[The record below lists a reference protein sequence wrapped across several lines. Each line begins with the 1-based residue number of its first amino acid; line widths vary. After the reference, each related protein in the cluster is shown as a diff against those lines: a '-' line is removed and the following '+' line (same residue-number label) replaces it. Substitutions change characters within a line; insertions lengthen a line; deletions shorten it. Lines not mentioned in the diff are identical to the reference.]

1 MEADSSSA
9 KHPQQLFFDNVSPA
23 TRLLEKRRQ
32 MYEVQDALENQK
44 VRFNKDEEQFRK
56 KEEALRQK
64 DLQLQAQLIKF
75 NKFLQDNEAKRRRA
89 EQRAIDEVRAIQER
103 EEEIKKLEKDLAE
116 AKQTCQDLEEE
127 VAKNMKYEEFLESV
141 KETDDNYSEIQ
152 DLVTRFETLESA
164 NKDLMAR
171 QTEYEKKI
179 EELRNEYQ
187 AYRKE
192 QENEMLALNNAH
204 AAKRSELEE
213 KQKRRADLET
223 DLDNA
228 TQDTSEHNLRF
239 GQILMSVENLYI
251 RCTAKRGSKTLV
263 ALVDDDYAAQGKDG
277 EEDQEEAEDSFR
289 KKKEEAIKRLK
300 IIELY
305 LKDFKEITE
314 TLKKEKKGDPSTRA
328 RQNVA
333 LNEVAKT
340 DVDDIK
346 FELKKEEDEP
356 RGGGGRNEGGN
367 SGSQGNT
374 RDLNAGRTGGVAAG
388 PLAAQASA
396 SGQGGGGA

>member
-1 MEADSSSA
+1 MEADSNTA

-116 AKQTCQDLEEE
+116 AKQTCQDLDEE
-127 VAKNMKYEEFLESV
+127 VAKNRKYEEFLESV

-152 DLVTRFETLESA
+152 DLVTRFETLQSA
-164 NKDLMAR
+164 NEDLMQR
-171 QTEYEKKI
+171 QKDYERQI
-179 EELRNEYQ
+179 EALRNEYQ

-213 KQKRRADLET
+213 KQKRRADLEQE
-223 DLDNA
+223 LDAA

-263 ALVDDDYAAQGKDG
+263 ALVEDDTSQGKEG
-277 EEDQEEAEDSFR
+277 EEDEAGQEDGYR
-289 KKKEEAIKRLK
+289 RKKEEAIKRLK

-314 TLKKEKKGDPSTRA
+314 TLRKEKKNDPRD
-328 RQNVA
+328 RQRQVA
-333 LNEVAKT
+333 IADAGK
-340 DVDDIK
+340 VDDIK
-346 FELKKEEDEP
+346 FELRKEDDP
-356 RGGGGRNEGGN
+356 RGNERSAGN

-374 RDLNAGRTGGVAAG
+374 RPLAAVQSQ
-388 PLAAQASA
+388 PLAAQASS
-396 SGQGGGGA
+396 SGQGSGGGGGGA